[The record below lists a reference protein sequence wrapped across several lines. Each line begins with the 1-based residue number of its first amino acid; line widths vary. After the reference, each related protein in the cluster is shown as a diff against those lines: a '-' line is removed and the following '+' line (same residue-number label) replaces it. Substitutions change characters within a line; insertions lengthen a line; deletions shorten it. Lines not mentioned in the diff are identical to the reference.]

1 MNSPIRAQE
10 RWRYDNRPER
20 FLTASVSRFSQS
32 RLPRPQGRRRSRNTG
47 RSFGAVR
54 AIVDPW
60 TCSLLTSFRG

>member
-10 RWRYDNRPER
+10 PWRYDNRRER
-20 FLTASVSRFSQS
+20 WLNSQREPILAV
-32 RLPRPQGRRRSRNTG
+32 RLPRPQEGGAARNTG